1 MKVKQPR
8 RWKKQTK
15 AQQQAVTQRVT
26 GILLWGILLIFGI
39 AALMYTWIPG
49 QRSGSYTMPKTC
61 SPSLQQAADGVLS
74 HRAPGRNTLVRTVTN
89 CTVAAGE
96 NRVGDVYLTEERLLE
111 CPQQLDAEQL
121 TETALLLN
129 QFYAAYEIPTC
140 VIAVPSAGEFYADTL
155 LESMSY
161 PSQMPE
167 IDEFY
172 QQISSPIRKIDVY
185 HVLFTATQDYIYNRT
200 DPRWS
205 GYGAYCVY
213 RSAIQKMGFAPIAYD
228 QYAVIHAESF
238 RGILYNACL
247 YEKVTPDILDVYT
260 CASGSSV
267 TEMTAY
273 LSDDTEEERQLYK
286 MPTDSRADPYAFYLG
301 GDCEK
306 LVIRTDLDNQK
317 KLLLL
322 KDSYADGMVP
332 FLLQHYS
339 EICVID
345 VTCMEH
351 PLEELAEVSEYTQV
365 LVLCDADT
373 FAESGYFEGIRNG
386 EEKTHD

>member
-15 AQQQAVTQRVT
+15 AQQKAAAQRVT
-26 GILLWGILLIFGI
+26 GLLLWMILFVFGI
-39 AALMYTWIPG
+39 SAFICACISG
-49 QRSGSYTMPKTC
+49 QRSDSDTMLKTC
-61 SPSLQQAADGVLS
+61 SPSLQQMADSMLS
-74 HRAPGRNTLVRTVTN
+74 HRVPGRNTLVRTVTN
-89 CTVAAGE
+89 CIAAAGG

-111 CPQQLDAEQL
+111 CPEQLDAEQL
-121 TETALLLN
+121 SETASLLN
-129 QFYAAYEIPTC
+129 QFYTVYEIPTC
-140 VIAVPSAGEFYADTL
+140 VIAVPSAGEFYKDTL
-155 LESMSY
+155 LEGMSY

-167 IDEFY
+167 IDKFY

-185 HVLFTATQDYIYNRT
+185 HVLFTATEDYIYNRT

-213 RSAIQKMGFAPIAYD
+213 RNAIQKMGFAPIAYD
-228 QYAVIHAESF
+228 QYAVIHVDSF
-238 RGILYNACL
+238 RGSLYDACL

-260 CASGSSV
+260 CESGSSV

-273 LSDDTEEERQLYK
+273 LTDGTKEERQLYEI
-286 MPTDSRADPYAFYLG
+286 PTDSQADPYAFYLG
-301 GDCEK
+301 QDCER
-306 LVIRTDLDNQK
+306 LVIRTNLDNQK

-322 KDSYADGMVP
+322 KDSYADCMIP

-339 EICVID
+339 EICIID

-351 PLEELAEVSEYTQV
+351 TLEELTEVSDHTQV

-373 FAESGYFEGIRNG
+373 FAESEYFKDILTG
-386 EEKTHD
+386 EEKAYD